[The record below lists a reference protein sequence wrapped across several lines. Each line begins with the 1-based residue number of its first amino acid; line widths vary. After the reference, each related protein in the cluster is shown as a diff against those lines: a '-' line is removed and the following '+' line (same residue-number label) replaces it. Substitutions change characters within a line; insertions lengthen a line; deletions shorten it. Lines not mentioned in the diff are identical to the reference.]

1 LDYELNLASKKAILL
16 DFSKKTHQEYVEN
29 TKYVHILRKYFQKD
43 ISYFIS
49 SNDLKKDYLQKY
61 YP

>member
-1 LDYELNLASKKAILL
+1 LDYKLNLASKKAILL
-16 DFSKKTHQEYVEN
+16 DFSKKTHKEYVKN
-29 TKYVHILRKYFQKD
+29 TRYVHILRKHFQKD